1 MIFPRINADSLVQ
14 VNDGLRID
22 ARKTIFKDAAEIA
35 NVLISPEDDEFDA
48 PIYISV
54 YDGGDFDNWYLDWI
68 YATEGEKTARVKVVL
83 VPVDEMTPAEEKVIS
98 MTINVVT
105 EAADLLFSKDSD
117 ILQSEPDILRYLPE
131 GKTSFTFMHREAQR
145 RILAFLDEQRI
156 WKVRNER
163 YTKEDIVDM
172 EEFVHWSRFLVL
184 HLIYAA
190 KIVSSDDIFTFKAN
204 EYEGLMKSARG
215 RSTLRLDTDGDD
227 EVDTFLDRV
236 STIQVRR

>member
-22 ARKTIFKDAAEIA
+22 ARKTIYKDLAEITD
-35 NVLISPEDDEFDA
+35 VLISPEDVAMDPVF
-48 PIYISV
+48 ISV
-54 YDGGDFDNWYLDWI
+54 YNSGDFDDWYLNWV
-68 YATEGEKTARVKVVL
+68 YETAGEKKARVKVIDTDL
-83 VPVDEMTPAEEKVIS
+83 NEKVIAI
-98 MTINVVT
+98 TVNVVT

-156 WKVRNER
+156 WKVNNIRFE
-163 YTKEDIVDM
+163 KEDIIDM

-190 KIVSSDDIFTFKAN
+190 KIVSVDDFFSFKAN
-204 EYEGLMKSARG
+204 EYEGLMKAARG
-215 RSTLRLDTDGDD
+215 RSTLRLDRNDSGT
-227 EVDTFLDRV
+227 VDTLLDRV
-236 STIQVRR
+236 STFQVRR

>member
-22 ARKTIFKDAAEIA
+22 ARKTIYRDASEITD
-35 NVLISPEDDEFDA
+35 VLISPEDDLTPE
-48 PIYISV
+48 PQYISV
-54 YDGGDFDNWYLDWI
+54 YSNGEFDDWYLDWV
-68 YATEGEKTARVKVVL
+68 YETAGAKTARVKVI
-83 VPVDEMTPAEEKVIS
+83 DADMNEKVIA

-105 EAADLLFSKDSD
+105 EAADLLFSKDAD

-145 RILAFLDEQRI
+145 RILAFLDENRI
-156 WKVRNER
+156 WKVNSVRFE
-163 YTKEDIVDM
+163 KADIVDM

-190 KIVSSDDIFTFKAN
+190 KIVSVDDFFSFKAN
-204 EYEGLMKSARG
+204 EYEGLMKAARG
-215 RSTLRLDTDGDD
+215 RSTLRLDRNDSG
-227 EVDTFLDRV
+227 EVDTLLDRV
-236 STIQVRR
+236 STFQVRR